1 MQLRPYQS
9 KGVQDVRLKLAHN
22 RAVMRQLATG
32 GGKTAEFSKITDL
45 ANEKQSRVWVIAPR
59 DQLLKQASNHLH
71 AIGVKHG
78 QITAKRNESR
88 AFDVHVVS
96 LQTIQR
102 RIKNDRIINWPDLA
116 IFDEAHLNLDAQLRI
131 SAYFP
136 PHVKIIGYTAT
147 PERLDGRGLSEL
159 YGDIVYGPSIRE
171 LVRQGHL
178 CDVNYLSPHLEG
190 LELLKKTGI
199 DYDEMQLEDLLERRK
214 VYGSAIAHYR
224 QYADKK
230 PALAFCRSIK
240 AAKET
245 AERFSEAGYNSEFV
259 SGKMSYKEQHT
270 ILEALRDG
278 KIHVLA
284 NCDLATYGVD
294 VPRAEVAIMLRP
306 TLSYAL
312 FMQMIGRVLRRYES
326 PNGLYVK
333 TEGIILDHVNNF
345 DIHGHPLDDHD
356 WNFTGDRKRRTKR
369 DPEESGYKR
378 CSECFKVYE
387 GPVCPLCG
395 HENETRG
402 RPDLVEV
409 DAELIKR
416 EPRKMADRPYS
427 ERVEYAGRVT
437 EAREARNIEE
447 MLTIAKE
454 LKNQPMW
461 VYWEL
466 SRGLE
471 TVDSDLLKEIALI
484 KKYKPGWVRMQIE
497 NVERR
502 LGNEHKHD

>member
-1 MQLRPYQS
+1 MQLRPYQAQ
-9 KGVQDVRLKLAHN
+9 GVQEVKEKLRYN
-22 RAVMRQLATG
+22 RAVVRQLATG
-32 GGKTAEFSKITDL
+32 GGKTPEFSKVTDM
-45 ANEKQSRVWVIAPR
+45 ATEKQSRVWLIAPR
-59 DQLLKQASNHLH
+59 DQLLKQASNHLYE
-71 AIGVKHG
+71 IGVKHG
-78 QITAKRNESR
+78 QITAKKNESR
-88 AFDVHVVS
+88 AFQVHVVS
-96 LQTIQR
+96 LQTIQK
-102 RIKNDRIINWPDLA
+102 RIKNERVINWPDLA

-131 SAYFP
+131 SLEFP
-136 PHVKIIGYTAT
+136 SHVKIIGYTAT

-159 YGDIVYGPSIRE
+159 YGDIVYGPPIKE
-171 LVRQGHL
+171 LIQGGHL

-190 LELLKKTGI
+190 LESLKKSGM
-199 DYDEMQLEDLLERRK
+199 DYNELQLEDLLERRK

-245 AERFSEAGYNSEFV
+245 AERFGEAGYNSEYI

-270 ILEALRDG
+270 ILDALRDG

-345 DIHGHPLDDHD
+345 DNHGHPLDQHE
-356 WNFTGDRKRRTKR
+356 WNFTGERKRKKG
-369 DPEESGYKR
+369 EEEDESPYKR
-378 CSECFKVYE
+378 CEECFKVFE
-387 GPVCPLCG
+387 GLTCPNCG
-395 HENETRG
+395 HENEVRG
-402 RPDLVEV
+402 RSELLEV

-416 EPRKMADRPYS
+416 EPKKMGERPV
-427 ERVEYAGRVT
+427 EQRIEYAGRVA
-437 EAREARNIEE
+437 EARESRNVAE
-447 MLTIAKE
+447 MLTLAVE
-454 LKNQPMW
+454 LDNRIMW

-466 SRGLE
+466 SRE
-471 TVDSDLLKEIALI
+471 EKVVNVELLKEIAFI
-484 KKYKPGWVRMQIE
+484 KEYKPGWVRMQIE
-497 NVERR
+497 NVERK
-502 LGNEHKHD
+502 LIAGGGK